1 MAKRK
6 KQTKPQDVSQS
17 TLEEALR
24 ARGFTQGQAKSQKA
38 AGRRVLKSGSH
49 RVLMSSLESP
59 WWTVQRTAGSTVDWF
74 MDIPVEA
81 PVESVLAFIDAF
93 SKTPPPSVKEFDQTQ
108 KREQRLSRLLDHC
121 RGTLRLVASGIEF
134 AGAMSAET
142 RILRG
147 DEMTV
152 ADIQETLTLIDEFVD
167 GRPEREKLT
176 ADELLL
182 KSAAVS

>member
-24 ARGFTQGQAKSQKA
+24 ARGFTQSQAKLQKA

-59 WWTVQRTAGSTVDWF
+59 WWTFQRTSGSTVDWF

-93 SKTPPPSVKEFDQTQ
+93 SKTPPPSAKEFDQMQ
-108 KREQRLSRLLDHC
+108 QRERRQARLLDHC
-121 RGTLRLVASGIEF
+121 RNSLQFIATAIDYEGPISNGTRV
-134 AGAMSAET
+134 
-142 RILRG
+142 LRG
-147 DEMTV
+147 DYVVVTDLE
-152 ADIQETLTLIDEFVD
+152 ETLALLDEYVD
-167 GRPEREKLT
+167 GEPEREKRPV
-176 ADELLL
+176 ADILRPAM
-182 KSAAVS
+182 SDD